1 MMHKSFTVTLC
12 KMGILVS
19 SLLYTTKSFGQ
30 LDSFLTAPFKDKKSF
45 TYGLNNRRTI
55 LLNDHA
61 SIYGIYMGIQYGNR
75 MKHVVTLNSTLLWAG
90 NGPQVRLS
98 YVGFAEEFT
107 FLSIRRLG
115 LISYIHGGF
124 GYASYRN
131 LPGSAQASRRDA
143 VGPLEMGIHLS
154 YGLWDWLQLKG
165 GAGYRIVLPNKN
177 PELNSVYYKVGAS
190 VNLRLLKK
198 KLNSQHPK

>member
-1 MMHKSFTVTLC
+1 MEVLDTHLIGISLALHK
-12 KMGILVS
+12 
-19 SLLYTTKSFGQ
+19 
-30 LDSFLTAPFKDKKSF
+30 
-45 TYGLNNRRTI
+45 
-55 LLNDHA
+55 
-61 SIYGIYMGIQYGNR
+61 
-75 MKHVVTLNSTLLWAG
+75 
-90 NGPQVRLS
+90 
-98 YVGFAEEFT
+98 
-107 FLSIRRLG
+107 
-115 LISYIHGGF
+115 
-124 GYASYRN
+124 
-131 LPGSAQASRRDA
+131 QARRDA